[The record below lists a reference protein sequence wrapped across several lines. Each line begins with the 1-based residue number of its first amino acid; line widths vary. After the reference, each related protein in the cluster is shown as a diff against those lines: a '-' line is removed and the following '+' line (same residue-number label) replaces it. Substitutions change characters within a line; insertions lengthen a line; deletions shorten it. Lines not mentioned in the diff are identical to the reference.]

1 MQVSSAFGS
10 LREVL
15 VDDKLSIAT
24 RRQLYNAC
32 VLSVLLYGSEC
43 WTSLCSDLRHLE
55 AFHHQYL
62 RIILKISTEEQKCTR
77 LTSAQLLSR
86 FGDEKSLA
94 EKFDFVSLRGW
105 VM

>member
-1 MQVSSAFGS
+1 MQASSAFGS

-55 AFHHQYL
+55 AFRHQCL

-94 EKFDFVSLRGW
+94 EKFDLVSLRGW